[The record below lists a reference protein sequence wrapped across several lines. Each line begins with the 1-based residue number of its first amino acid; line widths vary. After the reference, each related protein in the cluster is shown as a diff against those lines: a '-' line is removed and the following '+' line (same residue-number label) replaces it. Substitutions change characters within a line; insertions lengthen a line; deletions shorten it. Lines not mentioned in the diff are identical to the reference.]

1 MNLGAALS
9 PRLGGIGFLLFIPM
23 LIVGTVLFGRIG
35 ISSGS
40 AGSDAMRRIADA
52 GATFPIMNAL
62 FHLGALLLVPGAIAL
77 LVVLRGAD
85 RGGSVSLGTA
95 FLLLAVA
102 VGAGF
107 VFSLNHGLYRE
118 AAAFRDGSAE
128 QQVVLA
134 AMAESNLRTQA
145 GAELVQSVGLGLWVV
160 LVSTAMVASDWPAWV
175 GYLGLA
181 GGIGFILAGLSSV
194 LIDVPGLGV
203 ALGGLGAL
211 GLVLFAVWLVVVGF
225 RLMTMPLAA

>member
-1 MNLGAALS
+1 MMSAAALV
-9 PRLGGIGFLLFIPM
+9 PRLGGVGFLLFIPM
-23 LIVGTVLFGRIG
+23 LIVGTVLVGRIG

-40 AGSDAMRRIADA
+40 AGDDAMRRIADA

-62 FHLGALLLVPGAIAL
+62 FHLGALLVVPGGIAL
-77 LVVLRGAD
+77 LVLLRGGD
-85 RGGSVSLGTA
+85 RDGVVFLGTA

-118 AAAFRDGSAE
+118 AAGFSDASPEEQLVLGAIAE
-128 QQVVLA
+128 
-134 AMAESNLRTQA
+134 MNLRIQA
-145 GAELVQSVGLGLWVV
+145 GAELVQSVGLGLWVI
-160 LVSTAMVASDWPAWV
+160 LVSIAMGSTDWPAWT

-181 GGIGFILAGLSSV
+181 GGIGFVLAGLSSV
-194 LIDVPGLGV
+194 LIDVPGLGL

-211 GLVLFAVWLVVVGF
+211 GLLIFAIWLVVVGV
-225 RLMTMPLAA
+225 RLTTMPFAT